1 MKKVVSLSLSGVLLL
16 TVLLCVISISKSE
29 DNVNA
34 CLVKYRSEWYKPC
47 SQCLDYSKSY
57 RAYFKNTCKEQLDVK
72 VAAQETD
79 KRWRTFS
86 RLNMAPG
93 DSIVA
98 YACKGTGKHMM
109 WVRKAGDQVIV
120 FPTDEEIN
128 QQYSK

>member
-1 MKKVVSLSLSGVLLL
+1 MKKAVSLSLTGILLFTL
-16 TVLLCVISISKSE
+16 LLCVISIGKSE
-29 DNVNA
+29 ENINE

-47 SQCLDYSKSY
+47 TQCQDYSKSY
-57 RAYFKNTCKEQLDVK
+57 RAYFRNTCKEAIDVK
-72 VAAQETD
+72 VAAQESD

-86 RLNMAPG
+86 RLNMQPN

-109 WVRKAGDQVIV
+109 WVRKAGDNVIV

-128 QQYSK
+128 QQYAK